1 MKVFVSISAVVLVLL
16 VGTGIAE
23 EKKVYRAT
31 IDKDGVQRVNIQA
44 GSYFFDPNY
53 LIVKLNVPVEITIKK
68 EPEMIAHDF
77 VISAPEAGMDVKEPL
92 SKEPKVIKLTPTR
105 VGKYPFYCD
114 HEFLFFRSHR
124 VRGMEGTIE
133 VTE

>member
-1 MKVFVSISAVVLVLL
+1 MYKA
-16 VGTGIAE
+16 A
-23 EKKVYRAT
+23 
-31 IDKDGVQRVNIQA
+31 IDRDGVQRMNIQA

-114 HEFLFFRSHR
+114 NKFLFFRSHR
-124 VRGMEGTIE
+124 ARGMEGTIE